1 MLERGYR
8 RLTIQSVL
16 DRARIGRATFYTH
29 FRCKED
35 LLAASVDGLGASLES
50 AWDAARASG
59 CVEPFGFARPLLR
72 HAAGSRRML
81 AVLAEDGTDVLL
93 REHLLRMLAR
103 LARKEIAL
111 RGPLRVDVPEEAL
124 VQFAVGALWALL
136 MWWVR
141 VPGTAPDEIADTYVR
156 LVTPTFESAFDAGA
170 TPRSPRA
177 AAPRRR
183 S

>member
-1 MLERGYR
+1 M
-8 RLTIQSVL
+8 
-16 DRARIGRATFYTH
+16 
-29 FRCKED
+29 
-35 LLAASVDGLGASLES
+35 
-50 AWDAARASG
+50 
-59 CVEPFGFARPLLR
+59 
-72 HAAGSRRML
+72 
-81 AVLAEDGTDVLL
+81 LL

-141 VPGTAPDEIADTYVR
+141 VPGTSPNEIADTYVR
-156 LVTPTFESAFDAGA
+156 LVTPTFESAFDGGA
-170 TPRSPRA
+170 TPRAPRA